1 MKSQDTIEQRIQHV
15 HERIAA
21 AAYRAGRN
29 PDDIAL
35 IAVTKT
41 HPPERVAQAIEA
53 GIYDVGENRVQEAQQ
68 KFAALALE
76 HSRVRWHLIGH
87 LQRNKAKNALR
98 LFDMVHSL
106 DSVRLAEVLN
116 RHIADGVRDD
126 EARGLNGGPLP
137 VLIQVNMSGE
147 ASKEGFDLPGGL
159 ENADLLPRFFED
171 VASMLKLPH
180 IAIQGLMTLAP
191 FVSDPET
198 VRPVFQRLRLLRDA
212 LAQRF
217 PEASWEHLS
226 MGMTNDFE
234 VAIEEGAT
242 FVRIGRAIMG
252 ERACAIA
259 TPHDL

>member
-1 MKSQDTIEQRIQHV
+1 MQSQDTIEQRIQQV

-21 AAYRAGRN
+21 AARRAGRSL
-29 PDDIAL
+29 DDIAL

-68 KFAALALE
+68 KIIALQGRHDDHE
-76 HSRVRWHLIGH
+76 VRWHLIGH
-87 LQRNKAKNALR
+87 LQRNKAKHVIR

-116 RHIADGVRDD
+116 RHIADGGRDD
-126 EARGLNGGPLP
+126 DESRGLNPVPLP

-159 ENADLLPRFFED
+159 ENTDLLPRFFEN
-171 VASMLKLPH
+171 VASMLTLPH
-180 IAIQGLMTLAP
+180 IAIQGLMTIAP

-198 VRPVFQRLRLLRDA
+198 VRPVFQRLRVLRDA
-212 LAQRF
+212 LVQRF

-226 MGMTNDFE
+226 MGMTDDFE

-252 ERACAIA
+252 ERACAIKW
-259 TPHDL
+259 